1 MDLGVNIDNKLKFAD
16 HINSIVTK
24 ANQRKSLI
32 LRCFLS
38 RNPTTLV
45 QAFKVYIR
53 PLLEYAS
60 VIWSP
65 SYVGQIIRL
74 ESVLRDFTKRIPG
87 CGRLSYNERLSL
99 LGLETLELRR
109 LKFDLI
115 MCFNIIKGNNC
126 LDLEQFFT
134 LNPNKNLRG
143 HPFKIVAPLAKTNSR
158 KFFFSHRVTPIR
170 NSLPNEFVL
179 APNVNIFKKRLNTH
193 NFDKFLV
200 FSKPSRQ

>member
-16 HINSIVTK
+16 HINNIITK
-24 ANQRKSLI
+24 ANQCKSLI

-38 RNPTTLV
+38 RNPTTLI

-74 ESVLRDFTKRIPG
+74 ESVLSDFTKRIPAGILG
-87 CGRLSYNERLSL
+87 CGQLSYNERLSL
-99 LGLETLELRR
+99 LGLETLQLRR
-109 LKFDLI
+109 LKFDVI
-115 MCFNIIKGNNC
+115 MCFNIIKSNNC
-126 LDLEQFFT
+126 LNVEQFFT

-143 HPFKIVAPLAKTNSR
+143 HPFKVVVP
-158 KFFFSHRVTPIR
+158 
-170 NSLPNEFVL
+170 
-179 APNVNIFKKRLNTH
+179 
-193 NFDKFLV
+193 
-200 FSKPSRQ
+200 